1 LGRSDNALN
10 NAASGKS
17 FTALLRVFLALPLE
31 SEGVIFYR
39 PVLRSRFWVKV
50 RGRNAASDAGKI
62 EYAVSRPV

>member
-1 LGRSDNALN
+1 V
-10 NAASGKS
+10 
-17 FTALLRVFLALPLE
+17 FPALLKAFLALPVE
-31 SEGVIFYR
+31 SEDVIFYR